1 LSRGNNVKHGLNIQF
16 KLVSHTA
23 EEIHP
28 TSSPLST
35 SLITFETDPNYC
47 FWKRECQWES
57 ESATMA
63 HLYGAL
69 FTTDSSKPWT
79 WTCTID

>member
-28 TSSPLST
+28 ARAPLAT
-35 SLITFETDPNYC
+35 GLITFKTVPFYF
-47 FWKRECQWES
+47 FWKRECQWEP

-63 HLYGAL
+63 HIYGAL

-79 WTCTID
+79 WTWTVD